1 MTPHNPPTAPPA
13 YYGQRI
19 ALFYGGYFALG
30 GVALPFFPVWLEA
43 RGLTAAEIASC
54 VALPMALRVLLTPL
68 AGMFADRAPNRRFAA
83 RIFGIASF
91 LAFLF
96 AWPATGYWP
105 ILITT
110 GAAMVLY
117 QVTLPVADALA
128 LTGVRQFGLDFG
140 RMRFAGSV
148 TFILVNLGAG
158 LLLGAVVPEAIYWM
172 MLSGFATVVLVGMTL
187 PVTPRATRALD
198 DAGRPKSR
206 SPRAVLGNP
215 ILVASLV
222 ASGLVQASHGVAYS
236 FASLYWQGR
245 GYSGLEIGAF
255 WAIGVI
261 CEIMLFL
268 WSGAIVR
275 RIGDTQLVL
284 IGALAAILRWALFPL
299 DLGVVGTLAMQCL
312 HGLTFGAT
320 YLGTQHTIARF
331 VPEHMTASAT
341 GLYSMASGILM
352 ASITALSGPLYA
364 TFGPLAFATMVVP
377 AVLSVAILTLI
388 RSGKGPFSP
397 KAPAAAA

>member
-1 MTPHNPPTAPPA
+1 MTPEHPAPAPPA
-13 YYGQRI
+13 WYGQRI
-19 ALFYGGYFALG
+19 ALFYGGYFVLS

-54 VALPMALRVLLTPL
+54 VALPMALRVLLTPF
-68 AGMFADRAPNRRFAA
+68 AGMFADRAPNRRFAVRSFVFA
-83 RIFGIASF
+83 AFLIF
-91 LAFLF
+91 LA
-96 AWPATGYWP
+96 AWPAEGYWP

-140 RMRFAGSV
+140 RMRFTGSV
-148 TFILVNLGAG
+148 TFILANLGAG
-158 LLLGAVVPEAIYWM
+158 LLLGVVAPGSIYFM
-172 MLSGFATVVLVGMTL
+172 MLAGFASVVLVALTL
-187 PVTPRATRALD
+187 PVTPRAARALD

-215 ILVASLV
+215 ILIAALV
-222 ASGLVQASHGVAYS
+222 ASALVQASHGVAYS

-245 GYSGLEIGAF
+245 GFSGVEIGSF

-268 WSGAIVR
+268 WSGAVVR
-275 RIGDTQLVL
+275 KVGDVELVL
-284 IGALAAILRWALFPL
+284 IGACAAILRWGLFPL
-299 DLGVVGTLAMQCL
+299 DLDLVGTLLMQCL

-320 YLGTQHTIARF
+320 YLGTQHTIARL
-331 VPEHMTASAT
+331 VPEQMTASAT
-341 GLYSMASGILM
+341 GFYSMASGILM
-352 ASITALSGPLYA
+352 AGITALSGSFYEAL
-364 TFGPLAFATMVVP
+364 GPLAFATMMVP
-377 AVLSVAILTLI
+377 PVLSIAILILLK
-388 RSGKGPFSP
+388 RGKGPFNP
-397 KAPAAAA
+397 TAPAAAA